1 MAVAMDT
8 MDTPLKRGGALLRA
22 FLPPMVAAV
31 VAMLLGDLM
40 PMLGALLLALFFGAI
55 LANSARLTT
64 AFLAEQAGTAK
75 WMLRAGVVMLGLRL
89 PFQEIAM
96 IGLRGLLVVVA
107 TVGTTYF
114 LTRRIGAWMGL
125 DGRLVTLLAAG
136 FSICGAAAI
145 AAVSDVARARQRDVA
160 LAVAMV
166 TVFGGLMI
174 AVVPWS
180 AQLIGLG
187 EVQTAVWAGA
197 SIHEVAQVAA
207 AASIIGGN
215 AIAFAMLIKLGRVAM
230 LAPVTWAAGRG
241 RGTSTNGPV
250 IPWFI
255 VGFAAMALIR
265 SLLPL
270 PGCVLNTASTVTT
283 VLLAA
288 GMFGLGLGLRLR
300 DLWPVPV
307 RVVGLATLSTATA
320 LGCSLLLILGL
331 Y

>member
-1 MAVAMDT
+1 MALAT
-8 MDTPLKRGGALLRA
+8 DTPIKRVGALLRA
-22 FLPPMVAAV
+22 FLPPVAAAA
-31 VAMLLGDLM
+31 VAMLLSDLM
-40 PMLGALLLALFFGAI
+40 PMLGALLLALFFGAV
-55 LANSARLTT
+55 LANSGRLPT
-64 AFLAEQAGTAK
+64 AFLTGQAGTAK

-89 PFQEIAM
+89 PFQEIAT

-107 TVGTTYF
+107 TVGMTYF
-114 LTRRIGAWMGL
+114 LTRRIGARLGL
-125 DGRLVTLLAAG
+125 DDRLVTLLAAG

-145 AAVSDVARARQRDVA
+145 AALSDVARAKQRDVA

-187 EVQTAVWAGA
+187 DLQTAVWAGA

-230 LAPVTWAAGRG
+230 LAPVTWAAGRN
-241 RGTSTNGPV
+241 RGTPTRGPV
-250 IPWFI
+250 VPWFI
-255 VGFAAMALIR
+255 IGFAAMAMAR
-265 SLLPL
+265 SVLPL
-270 PGCVLNTASTVTT
+270 PSGVLDTASTLTT

-300 DLWPVPV
+300 DLWPVPL
-307 RVVGLATLSTATA
+307 RVLALATFSTAIA
-320 LGCSLLLILGL
+320 LGCSMVLILAL